1 MKIAT
6 TLEEILKGA
15 KETTTKAKANSPD
28 TYEEYLRKNGLY
40 DRNGYAN
47 AVSSLYASTKRGLS
61 SYGINNRKINNKGL
75 QNSGYASYL
84 DDLSESKFNAGLYA
98 IKNRFK
104 KKDSDAL
111 TGYAGYLDQYADNQA
126 KIKKN
131 VMTHLVKNGI
141 VDLGTA
147 VAYGISAGLSEEDA
161 NEIGKSAYEVT
172 KDKVFNNVLEQ
183 TVRLGLDSEGA
194 RLLAIKMGVSESDA
208 QEFANEIGE
217 LLDYYGN
224 ISEEYLEFLEQRG
237 N

>member
-6 TLEEILKGA
+6 TLEEILKGE

-28 TYEEYLRKNGLY
+28 TYEEYLRKNNLY

-104 KKDSDAL
+104 SRRKECFGSDGKGYSRRIKFKK
-111 TGYAGYLDQYADNQA
+111 Q
-126 KIKKN
+126 IP
-131 VMTHLVKNGI
+131 
-141 VDLGTA
+141 
-147 VAYGISAGLSEEDA
+147 YG
-161 NEIGKSAYEVT
+161 V
-172 KDKVFNNVLEQ
+172 
-183 TVRLGLDSEGA
+183 
-194 RLLAIKMGVSESDA
+194 
-208 QEFANEIGE
+208 
-217 LLDYYGN
+217 
-224 ISEEYLEFLEQRG
+224 
-237 N
+237 